1 MENKEITPSKYN
13 LLASLVDF
21 PDERFVETVRECQ
34 LYLDGKYPELGET
47 MEPFT
52 DFVSEVSVDE
62 LQELH
67 TRTFDVQAI
76 TTLDLGYLLF
86 GDDYKRAELLVNLNR
101 EHTEASNPCGHELAD
116 HLPNVIR
123 LVAKM
128 QDEEIRNELAVK
140 LICPGLTK
148 MISEF
153 DPYSLQKKNEVYK
166 RHHKTLIEIPE
177 SYGTLYQRPLMVL
190 LEIFRLDFALTAE
203 PAESTAVFVDAI
215 STEMKLEE

>member
-1 MENKEITPSKYN
+1 MENKEIFSKYN

-21 PDERFVETVRECQ
+21 PGVGFVETVRECQ
-34 LYLDGKYPELGET
+34 LYLDGKYPDLSEV

-52 DFVSEVSVDE
+52 DFVSEVSLDE

-101 EHTEASNPCGHELAD
+101 EHTEACNSCGHELAD

-123 LVAKM
+123 LVSKM
-128 QDEEIRNELAVK
+128 PSEELRNELVIK

-153 DPYSLQKKNEVYK
+153 EPFNLEKKNEVYK
-166 RHHKTLIEIPE
+166 RHHKTLIEMPA
-177 SYGTLYQRPLMVL
+177 SYGTLYQRPLSVL
-190 LEIFRLDFALTAE
+190 LEIFRMDFELPVQPTENTADFME
-203 PAESTAVFVDAI
+203 AI